1 MQKAEGN
8 VGVIGWGTMPDDNE
22 FLEMRVACG
31 GTMVPSGL
39 DPALPVGTL
48 GLSLPSRLALTRRHE
63 VTALVGDDDGGR
75 QTKKQQ
81 SSWTTLPREG
91 VMRSPRAS
99 GFSSPPSLSVTS

>member
-39 DPALPVGTL
+39 AALPVGTV
-48 GLSLPSRLALTRRHE
+48 GLSLPSCSALHAKAGGSVAPCHIIR
-63 VTALVGDDDGGR
+63 VTCYAYLGRILVYG
-75 QTKKQQ
+75 
-81 SSWTTLPREG
+81 L
-91 VMRSPRAS
+91 V
-99 GFSSPPSLSVTS
+99 

>member
-39 DPALPVGTL
+39 DAALPVG
-48 GLSLPSRLALTRRHE
+48 
-63 VTALVGDDDGGR
+63 
-75 QTKKQQ
+75 
-81 SSWTTLPREG
+81 
-91 VMRSPRAS
+91 M
-99 GFSSPPSLSVTS
+99 

>member
-8 VGVIGWGTMPDDNE
+8 VGVIGWGTMLDDNE

-48 GLSLPSRLALTRRHE
+48 GLSLPSRLALHAR
-63 VTALVGDDDGGR
+63 AGGMVAQEHAR
-75 QTKKQQ
+75 GPGCNMARV
-81 SSWTTLPREG
+81 WAG
-91 VMRSPRAS
+91 V
-99 GFSSPPSLSVTS
+99 